1 MHLINRYLV
10 EKYSNSPTV
19 QGLIVLS
26 LYLSLWWISI
36 LGRPNARIYSVAYTA
51 LLWGVYRE
59 YFYRV
64 Y

>member
-26 LYLSLWWISI
+26 LYFTLAVDKYIRKTQCSDLFRDVYCPTVGRLS
-36 LGRPNARIYSVAYTA
+36 
-51 LLWGVYRE
+51 
-59 YFYRV
+59 
-64 Y
+64 

>member
-26 LYLSLWWISI
+26 LYLPLRWISI
-36 LGRPNARIYSVAYTA
+36 LGRPNARIYSVAYTV
-51 LLWGVYRE
+51 LVWGVYRE
-59 YFYRV
+59 YFYTV
-64 Y
+64 N